1 MRITVKLFGTLRR
14 LSNPDTPGLW
24 MGEIL
29 EGSTILDL
37 LHLLGTS
44 ERELAAALINQTVVE
59 LNAVIPQDAEIVL
72 VTPVGGG

>member
-24 MGEIL
+24 TGEIL

-44 ERELAAALINQTVVE
+44 ERELAAASINQKVVE